1 MIQKKINF
9 LKNFCEDSL
18 GKGVIIC
25 KDTPGFLGNRV
36 GVYAMQVAMTEAIR
50 MKLNIEEADTVLED
64 LWVFLKQEFLVY
76 MI

>member
-1 MIQKKINF
+1 MLEIVSEAINDAKKIDL

-36 GVYAMQVAMTEAIR
+36 GVYAMQSCNDRSHQDEIR
-50 MKLNIEEADTVLED
+50 YRGSRCSFWKT
-64 LWVFLKQEFLVY
+64 Y
-76 MI
+76 GYS